1 MEPEQKSDD
10 LVVDGLITESLPSTT
25 FRVTLDDGREIM
37 AYLAGKLRMNFI
49 KILVGDRVKIEL
61 SPYDKNKGRITYR
74 Y

>member
-10 LVVDGLITESLPSTT
+10 LIVDGLIIESLPSTT
-25 FRVTLDDGREIM
+25 FRVKLDDGREIM
-37 AYLAGKLRMNFI
+37 TYLAGKLRMNFI

>member
-10 LVVDGLITESLPSTT
+10 LIIDGLVTESLPSTT
-25 FRVTLDDGREIM
+25 FRVTLDDGREIL

>member
-10 LVVDGLITESLPSTT
+10 LVIDGLVTESLPSTT
-25 FRVTLDDGREIM
+25 FRVTLDDGREIL